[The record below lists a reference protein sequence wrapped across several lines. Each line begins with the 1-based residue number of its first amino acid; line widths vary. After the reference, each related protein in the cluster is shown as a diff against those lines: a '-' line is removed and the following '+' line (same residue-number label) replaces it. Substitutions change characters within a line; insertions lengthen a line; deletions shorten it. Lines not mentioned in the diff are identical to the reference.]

1 MDARQ
6 WVKRA
11 LAAFGEGAAKARS
24 SVLLGDEITEV
35 AARQI
40 IRLARYI
47 RSIKTKKVRIK

>member
-6 WVKRA
+6 WVKKA
-11 LAAFGEGAAKARS
+11 LAAFGEGAARARS

-35 AARQI
+35 AARQL

-47 RSIKTKKVRIK
+47 RSVRTKKVRKK